1 MDFNKVVDNSVW
13 PNLFHSLVALIVIVI
28 VFIFIFWTFKNKCET
43 EKQKA
48 KFRSRLMYVAVCI
61 FAITLIQIWI
71 EGLTNIF
78 TMLGLVAAGLVV
90 SNKET
95 IMNFVGFLIIN
106 WRGLFT
112 EGDFVQVQNYTG
124 YIDRIGILY
133 FKLYETSELGQ
144 KQATGRKIKLPN
156 NLVITSAISTFS
168 PDVNVMLSQLRFIV
182 DWKTDS
188 SNVLLL
194 VKNSIEEILD
204 DHYQA
209 VNSYKESYIKKRNKK
224 LSPLISLSPK
234 IYAKLPYD
242 KAKGLTICIDYY
254 AYVDDAKVIETK
266 FWQTLQL
273 LAAKENLEL
282 ML

>member
-1 MDFNKVVDNSVW
+1 MNFNKVVDNSLL
-13 PNLFHSLVALIVIVI
+13 PNLLHSLVALIVIAI
-28 VFIFIFWTFKNKCET
+28 LSIFIYWTFKNKCDS
-43 EKQKA
+43 EKQKV
-48 KFRSRLMYVAVCI
+48 KFRSRLMYIAVCI
-61 FAITLIQIWI
+61 FAISLIQIWI

-112 EGDFVQVQNYTG
+112 EGDFVQIQNYTG
-124 YIDRIGILY
+124 CIDRIGILY

-144 KQATGRKIKLPN
+144 RQATGRKIKLPN

-168 PDVNVMLSQLRFIV
+168 PDANVMLSQLRFIL

-188 SNVLLL
+188 INVLAF
-194 VKNSIEEILD
+194 VEEIIQNILN
-204 DHYQA
+204 DHYQT
-209 VNSYKESYIKKRNKK
+209 VNAYKESYVKKRNKK
-224 LSPLISLSPK
+224 FAALMSLSPK
-234 IYAKLPYD
+234 VYAKLSYD

-254 AYVDDAKVIETK
+254 TYVEDAKAVETK
-266 FWQTLQL
+266 FWQDLQKV
-273 LAAKENLEL
+273 AVKENFEL
-282 ML
+282 IL